1 MQVGVRFR
9 AGFDLLEGPYC
20 RVCLG
25 VQHEQQYLLEKAF
38 CPGEQHHG
46 QEKCFLPLTKSQN
59 SSSMHRNFAI
69 MSLLLRARAMAIAK
83 KAASGAI
90 ISVSTITVTI
100 LITTVVVGFCSRD

>member
-9 AGFDLLEGPYC
+9 AGFDLLEGPDC

-46 QEKCFLPLTKSQN
+46 QEKCFLPLTK
-59 SSSMHRNFAI
+59 
-69 MSLLLRARAMAIAK
+69 
-83 KAASGAI
+83 
-90 ISVSTITVTI
+90 
-100 LITTVVVGFCSRD
+100 